1 MIIDTHQHF
10 WNIERP
16 WAKGVQDYRMLAE
29 PEGITG
35 TILRLEENETA
46 LEIADREPFVVG
58 VCGEVIPGPSFEST
72 LNKFAAN
79 PLYRG
84 ICLWGPVLAN
94 MENDRTLFL
103 SCMEQLAEK
112 DMPLEL
118 LRVLPGFWGGPK
130 AVHKFQGTKES
141 VEALITIAESVPNL
155 RIVIQHMGG
164 LPIDGM
170 PINPEWEE
178 KFQMLAKYPQITIKV
193 SGLMRGDATRA
204 QNERSSESLAFYRPL
219 LDGIWRIFGEDR
231 LMYGSNWPVSEHEGD
246 FISNGIR
253 LVRRYFS
260 EKGQVA
266 LDKYFWKN
274 SLCTYKW
281 KPRLISHTYANGP
294 APENIA

>member
-10 WNIERP
+10 WNIDRP
-16 WAKGVQDYRMLAE
+16 WAKGVQDYRILAE

-58 VCGEVIPGPSFEST
+58 VCGQVIPGPVFESE

-84 ICLWGPVLAN
+84 ICLFGPVLVNVERNKN
-94 MENDRTLFL
+94 MFL
-103 SCMEQLAEK
+103 ACMEQLAAK
-112 DMPLEL
+112 DMPLDL

-130 AVHKFQGTKES
+130 AMQQFQGTKES
-141 VEALITIAESVPNL
+141 VQGLQTIAECVPTL

-164 LPIDGM
+164 LPIDGK
-170 PINPEWEE
+170 PITAEWEE
-178 KFQMLAKYPQITIKV
+178 KFQMLAKYPQIMIKV
-193 SGLMRGDATRA
+193 SGLMRGDTTRA

-219 LDGIWRIFGEDR
+219 LDALWRIFGEDR

-246 FISNGIR
+246 FISQSIR
-253 LVRRYFS
+253 IVRRYFS

-266 LDKYFWKN
+266 YDKYFWKN
-274 SLCTYKW
+274 SLHTYKW
-281 KPRLISHTYANGP
+281 SPRMTAQTYQ
-294 APENIA
+294 

>member
-16 WAKGVQDYRMLAE
+16 WAKGVQDYRILAE

-58 VCGEVIPGPSFEST
+58 VCGEVIPGLTFESD
-72 LNKFAAN
+72 LNRFSAN

-94 MENDRTLFL
+94 VEKDKKMFL

-112 DMPLEL
+112 DLELDL

-130 AVHKFQGTKES
+130 AVQKFQGTKES
-141 VEALITIAESVPNL
+141 VEGLLAIAESVPNL

-164 LPIDGM
+164 LPIDGK
-170 PINPEWEE
+170 PITPEWEE
-178 KFQMLAKYPQITIKV
+178 KFQMLAKYPQIMIKA

-204 QNERSSESLAFYRPL
+204 QNEHSNESLSFYRPL
-219 LDGIWRIFGEDR
+219 LDTLWRIFGEDR

-260 EKGQVA
+260 EKGHVA
-266 LDKYFWKN
+266 YDKYFWKN
-274 SLCTYKW
+274 SLRAYKW
-281 KPRLISHTYANGP
+281 SPRMQGQTY
-294 APENIA
+294 E

>member
-1 MIIDTHQHF
+1 MVIDTHQHF

-16 WAKGVQDYRMLAE
+16 WAKGVQDYRILAE

-46 LEIADREPFVVG
+46 LEIANAEPFVVG
-58 VCGEVIPGPSFEST
+58 VCGEIIPGPEFEAR
-72 LNKFAAN
+72 LNGYSAN

-84 ICLWGPVLAN
+84 ICLFGPVLAN
-94 MENDRTLFL
+94 VEKDKKMFL
-103 SCMEQLAEK
+103 SCMEQLAAK

-130 AVHKFQGTKES
+130 AMQKFQGTKES
-141 VEALITIAESVPNL
+141 VEGLRTIAESIPNL
-155 RIVIQHMGG
+155 RIVVQHMGG
-164 LPIDGM
+164 LPIDGK
-170 PINPEWEE
+170 PLTPEWEE
-178 KFQMLAKYPQITIKV
+178 KFQMLAEYPQITIKV
-193 SGLMRGDATRA
+193 SGLMRGDTTRA
-204 QNERSSESLAFYRPL
+204 QNERSSESLAFYRPV
-219 LDGIWRIFGEDR
+219 LDAVWRIFGEDR

-246 FISNGIR
+246 FIANGMR

-274 SLCTYKW
+274 SLHNYKWTPRMTSQTYKN
-281 KPRLISHTYANGP
+281 SP
-294 APENIA
+294 APQCAS

>member
-16 WAKGVQDYRMLAE
+16 WAKGVQDYRILAE

-35 TILRLEENETA
+35 TILRLEQNEIA

-58 VCGEVIPGPSFEST
+58 VCGEVIPGPTFESE
-72 LNKFAAN
+72 LNKYFAN

-84 ICLWGPVLAN
+84 ICLFGPELVN
-94 MENDRTLFL
+94 VEKDRKMFL
-103 SCMEQLAEK
+103 SCMEQLAAK

-130 AVHKFQGTKES
+130 AMQQFQGTKES
-141 VEALITIAESVPNL
+141 VEGLLTIARCVPNL
-155 RIVIQHMGG
+155 RIVVQHMGG
-164 LPIDGM
+164 LPIDGK
-170 PINPEWEE
+170 PLAAEWEE
-178 KFQMLAKYPQITIKV
+178 KFQMLAEHPQIMIKV

-204 QNERSSESLAFYRPL
+204 QNERSSESLAFYRPV
-219 LDGIWRIFGEDR
+219 LDAVWRIFGADR

-246 FISNGIR
+246 FIANGMR

-266 LDKYFWKN
+266 CDKYFWKN
-274 SLCTYKW
+274 SLETYKW
-281 KPRLISHTYANGP
+281 KPRMLSQTYENGP
-294 APENIA
+294 APELTA

>member
-16 WAKGVQDYRMLAE
+16 WAKGVQDYRILAE

-46 LEIADREPFVVG
+46 LAIADLEPFVVG
-58 VCGEVIPGPSFEST
+58 VCGEVIPGPEFEVK
-72 LNKFAAN
+72 LNNYAAN

-84 ICLWGPVLAN
+84 ICLFGPVLVN
-94 MENDRTLFL
+94 VEKDKKMFL
-103 SCMEQLAEK
+103 ACMEQLADK
-112 DMPLEL
+112 QMPLEL
-118 LRVLPGFWGGPK
+118 LRALPGFWGGPK
-130 AVHKFQGTKES
+130 AMQKFQGTKES
-141 VEALITIAESVPNL
+141 VEGLLTIAEAVPNL

-164 LPIDGM
+164 LPIDGK
-170 PINPEWEE
+170 PLTAEWEE
-178 KFQMLAKYPQITIKV
+178 KFQMLAKYPQIMVKV
-193 SGLMRGDATRA
+193 SGLMRGDTTRA
-204 QNERSSESLAFYRPL
+204 QNERSTESLAFYRPV
-219 LDGIWRIFGEDR
+219 LDAVWRIFGEDR

-246 FISNGIR
+246 FIANGMR

-274 SLCTYKW
+274 SLDTYHW
-281 KPRLISHTYANGP
+281 KPRMISQTYEGCP
-294 APENIA
+294 AI